1 MYIYTHAGFP
11 GDSDGKEST
20 CNVGDRV
27 GSLGWEGGH
36 GNTLQYSCLENPHG
50 QKSLSGYSPWS
61 RKELDTTKLAAEQL
75 STAHSIHTYHRIT
88 LKFSSAY
95 YYSVHI
101 DLHLYI

>member
-1 MYIYTHAGFP
+1 MATHSRILAWEIP
-11 GDSDGKEST
+11 WTEESDGLQS
-20 CNVGDRV
+20 
-27 GSLGWEGGH
+27 GG
-36 GNTLQYSCLENPHG
+36 Y
-50 QKSLSGYSPWS
+50 
-61 RKELDTTKLAAEQL
+61 KELDTTKLAAEQL